1 MVNSNDQLIHS
12 VDQSADHWAGVLRE
26 FLIQADEGSLK
37 TSSYPKEWLGL
48 TMRVSF
54 GQGMPARVPWISL
67 VGEEMVVS
75 RGIYPVY
82 LYYKRLRTLILA
94 YGISET
100 EEAPET
106 WPTEV
111 FVSSRTIRAYFDQEV
126 ARYGESFVFKAYKI
140 ELEDSAPII
149 MYAEDEKIAT
159 SIDLKSDLATITNY
173 YKKVLAQ
180 PHGDY
185 VSRSEHAQGL
195 FYMEKQLEDF
205 MIQNWDHT
213 ELGNRYELIY
223 EEGDLQSQQYKT
235 DIGLIDILA
244 RDKKT
249 GGYIVI
255 ELKRNQSSDDTVG
268 QVARYMG
275 WIKRHKETDDVGGI
289 IITGQYDKKLDYALD
304 AIANVE
310 VFIYEVNFQL
320 KEFRKNQ

>member
-12 VDQSADHWAGVLRE
+12 VDQSAEHWAGVLRE
-26 FLIQADEGSLK
+26 FLIQADEGDLK

-48 TMRVSF
+48 KMRVSF

-82 LYYKRLRTLILA
+82 LYYKNLRTLILA

-111 FVSSRTIRAYFDQEV
+111 FVSSRTIRAYFDKEV
-126 ARYGESFVFKAYKI
+126 ARYGDSFVFKAYKI
-140 ELEDSAPII
+140 ELEGSAPVIT
-149 MYAEDEKIAT
+149 YAEDEKVAT
-159 SIDLKSDLATITNY
+159 SIDLKSDLVTITNY

-195 FYMEKQLEDF
+195 FYMEKQLKDF
-205 MIQNWDHT
+205 MIQNWDYM
-213 ELGNRYELIY
+213 ELGKRYELIY
-223 EEGDLQSQQYKT
+223 EESDLQSQQYKT

-244 RDKKT
+244 RDKKRVD
-249 GGYIVI
+249 I
-255 ELKRNQSSDDTVG
+255 S
-268 QVARYMG
+268 
-275 WIKRHKETDDVGGI
+275 
-289 IITGQYDKKLDYALD
+289 
-304 AIANVE
+304 
-310 VFIYEVNFQL
+310 
-320 KEFRKNQ
+320 